1 MIKCGDVSLPLIQQC
16 YGSLTGRLAGNCFA
30 SFIKCLRVNIK
41 LLTLDLSLDKLNKV
55 PENLHVHLS
64 KSGSHTSVLRTAVE
78 VFLHSFS

>member
-1 MIKCGDVSLPLIQQC
+1 MIKCGDVSLPLVQRC
-16 YGSLTGRLAGNCFA
+16 YRSLTGRLAGKCFA

-64 KSGSHTSVLRTAVE
+64 KRSRISHTSVLRTAVE
-78 VFLHSFS
+78 VFLLS